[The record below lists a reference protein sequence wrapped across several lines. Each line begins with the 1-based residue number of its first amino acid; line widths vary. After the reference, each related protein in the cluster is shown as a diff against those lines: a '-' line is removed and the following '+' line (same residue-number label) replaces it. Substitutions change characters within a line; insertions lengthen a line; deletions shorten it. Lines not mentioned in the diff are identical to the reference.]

1 MANNIDPDQTLSRR
15 SLVRVYS
22 VYFHD
27 KISPEVHLNICS
39 RLISR
44 HHFQDKILAYLGLSL
59 ISCSKSN

>member
-1 MANNIDPDQTLSRR
+1 MENNIDPDQTFPRS

-22 VYFHD
+22 G
-27 KISPEVHLNICS
+27 KIYPEVHLNICS

-44 HHFQDKILAYLGLSL
+44 HPIQDKILAYLGLSL

>member
-1 MANNIDPDQTLSRR
+1 MANNIDPDQTLSRS
-15 SLVRVYS
+15 SLIRVYS

-39 RLISR
+39 RLKSR
-44 HHFQDKILAYLGLSL
+44 HHFLDKVLAYLVLSL